1 MLHTRFSFIRS
12 LKLAT
17 SMVVILLCSM
27 VAGQASQAIGQY
39 FVDSFKV
46 MGAKSSG
53 AETIIWSEH
62 NDIVV
67 ISRLK
72 IEGLDEDENNITIA
86 KVIIHSP
93 RKSSD
98 GGFTAV
104 QLDLERL
111 LVVNTEVKLRIASVA
126 SFDVNY
132 PGPGSLEVTRGTEQ
146 FTGQYSKVNFQNV
159 GLDLEELAAGITIDG
174 GSIVNRNFHE
184 GLPHNTRLEISN
196 LHLPIQLFENN
207 PAGLMLKT
215 LGYEALNIDI
225 ESQSNFKL
233 QDRIFSVDAVS
244 VDIKNFGRFI
254 VGIKIGGI
262 SFSDLMSGDDR
273 KMQTLLGTATLVNA
287 GITFEDSSITNRLIK
302 YFANQNG
309 ISTQSYRTKIENQT
323 HTGLSAL
330 RNPEFQNRA
339 TVEIATFLN
348 NPESIGFTIQPDA
361 PIAPFAIAG
370 MAFSAPGQLI
380 DLLKLRIFAN
390 K

>member
-1 MLHTRFSFIRS
+1 MLHTRFSFTRS

-17 SMVVILLCSM
+17 SMVVILVSFV
-27 VAGQASQAIGQY
+27 VASQASQAIGQY

-62 NDIVV
+62 NDKVV

-72 IEGLDEDENNITIA
+72 IEGLDEDDSSITIA

-98 GGFTAV
+98 GGFTAI

-111 LVVNTEVKLRIASVA
+111 SVINSEAKLRIASVA
-126 SFDVNY
+126 SFDVIY
-132 PGPGSLEVTRGTEQ
+132 PGRGSLEVTRGTEQ
-146 FTGQYSKVNFQNV
+146 FTGQYSKIHFQNV
-159 GLDLEELAAGITIDG
+159 GLDLEELTAGLTVDS
-174 GSIVNRNFHE
+174 GSIFNGNFHE
-184 GLPHNTRLEISN
+184 GLPHDTRFEISN
-196 LHLPIQLFENN
+196 LHLPVQLFGNN

-233 QDRIFSVDAVS
+233 QDRVFSVDAVS

-254 VGIKIGGI
+254 IGLKIGGI

-273 KMQTLLGTATLVNA
+273 KMQALLGTATLVNA
-287 GITFEDSSITNRLIK
+287 GITFEDSSITNRLLE
-302 YFANQNG
+302 YFADQNG
-309 ISTQSYRTKIENQT
+309 ISTKKYRTKIENQT

-348 NPESIGFTIQPDA
+348 NPESIGITIQPDA

-380 DLLKLRIFAN
+380 DLLKLKIFAN